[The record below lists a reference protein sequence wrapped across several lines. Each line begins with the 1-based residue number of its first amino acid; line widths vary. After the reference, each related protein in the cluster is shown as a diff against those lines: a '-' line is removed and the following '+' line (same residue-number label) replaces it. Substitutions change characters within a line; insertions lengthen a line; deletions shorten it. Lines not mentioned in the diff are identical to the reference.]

1 MFFLLKPTLGTSA
14 SITPAE
20 DLFCISECETCP
32 VICAPPPP
40 PTKTAS
46 PPPAPVKPPPV
57 HHSSPPPDD
66 QSYYFDSPP
75 PPKKSSPSPTKAYPP
90 PSYITWGQSP
100 TSPSPPPPPPSP
112 DLNYVPVP
120 GGQGTFPT
128 YNTGQKNSSNPY
140 YYFYASK
147 GSLFTPDLSFFVL
160 VLLFSHA
167 IVWCC

>member
-1 MFFLLKPTLGTSA
+1 MILLSKPTFGTS
-14 SITPAE
+14 STISPAE
-20 DLFCISECETCP
+20 GLFCISDCESCP

-40 PTKTAS
+40 PLKSTAS
-46 PPPAPVKPPPV
+46 PPPSPPKPPPP
-57 HHSSPPPDD
+57 HHSSPPE
-66 QSYYFDSPP
+66 QSYYFESPP
-75 PPKKSSPSPTKAYPP
+75 PPKKSSPAPTKTSPP
-90 PSYITWGQSP
+90 PSYIAWGESP
-100 TSPSPPPPPPSP
+100 DSPSPPPPPPSP

-120 GGQGTFPT
+120 GGQGTFPS

-147 GSLFTPDLSFFVL
+147 GCLTTLDLSFFLV

>member
-1 MFFLLKPTLGTSA
+1 MILLSKPTFGTSTSTSSA
-14 SITPAE
+14 QG
-20 DLFCISECETCP
+20 LFCISECETCP

-40 PTKTAS
+40 PTTTSS
-46 PPPAPVKPPPV
+46 PPPSPIKPPPDD
-57 HHSSPPPDD
+57 HSSPPDD

-75 PPKKSSPSPTKAYPP
+75 PPKKANPP

-120 GGQGTFPT
+120 GAQGTFPS

-147 GSLFTPDLSFFVL
+147 GSFFTPDLSLFL
-160 VLLFSHA
+160 MVLLFSHA
-167 IVWCC
+167 IVYCC